1 MNKVC
6 LSGKI
11 ISMGSIN
18 MDLVMFMDR
27 FPEPGETVVTDN
39 FSTFPGGKG
48 GNQAV
53 TASVLGG
60 KVKYFGKL
68 GEDVFSLQLKK
79 ALNEREVDTTSILV
93 DKTATAGIAIILV
106 NKQSQNLI
114 SFTPG
119 ANALLTPE
127 EVRDH
132 KELFETGAIFLSS
145 MEINPETVY
154 ESIRVANENGMFII
168 LDPAP
173 APREKFPEDIPALVN
188 IIKPNETEASL
199 ITGIKVNDF
208 VSAELALKSL
218 RRMGFLYPIITLG
231 EQGSIAYI
239 DGKSVRIPP
248 YEVESIDSTAAGDV
262 FSGALAASLA
272 TGGNLEEAL
281 NFASIAAAL
290 CTTVKGAQ
298 SSIPPLAQV
307 RALC

>member
-1 MNKVC
+1 MNIVDANGNI
-6 LSGKI
+6 L
-11 ISMGSIN
+11 SMGSIN

-68 GEDVFSLQLKK
+68 GKDAFSLQLKK
-79 ALNEREVDTTSILV
+79 SLIAQGVDTTSILV
-93 DKTATAGIAIILV
+93 DKTSTAGIAIILV

-132 KELFETGAIFLSS
+132 KELFEPGAILLSS

-154 ESIRVANENGMFII
+154 ESIRVAKGNGMFII

-199 ITGIKVNDF
+199 ITGIKVIDF
-208 VSAELALKSL
+208 ISAELALKEL

-231 EQGSIAYI
+231 EQGSVAYV

-248 YEVESIDSTAAGDV
+248 YKVESIDSTAAGDV
-262 FSGALAASLA
+262 FSGALAAGLA
-272 TGGNLEEAL
+272 KGGNLEEAL

-298 SSIPPLAQV
+298 SSIPSLTQV